1 MGGCGAAAVE
11 KLLITFLT
19 EGWKRGENRAE
30 NTRGKALVR
39 EKLHFVIRCIIVATK
54 DFKFN

>member
-1 MGGCGAAAVE
+1 MAVE
-11 KLLITFLT
+11 KLLITF
-19 EGWKRGENRAE
+19 WRRGGRVVEIGLK
-30 NTRGKALVR
+30 TPRGKALVR